1 MVERAHSVREGKVV
15 LVVALDPQEGDRARR
30 RQATEELRVAAAM
43 ADRRACCF
51 SLVVSELVIKADINM
66 TIKVTG

>member
-43 ADRRACCF
+43 ADRRACCLLVF
-51 SLVVSELVIKADINM
+51 LASLHIKLSSL
-66 TIKVTG
+66 T